1 MSIKS
6 TALWALKTAHKV
18 AALLPSCGSFRPLR
32 GNFSAYQEL
41 KEGKLQGKLITECQP
56 IGNCPPGSMTERA
69 AFRQHDHQPWPIFW
83 TKSTDARL
91 VGRMLHWRD
100 ARDRICLEG
109 VYHLPARRRLS
120 EDKWHAQMI
129 IKEPVKLPG
138 AWTSVVSNWNDGK
151 NYYHWLLDGL
161 TRLAVRDRLPET
173 TKILIPADPSGF
185 VAETIRLLGLENQ
198 AVPAPAECVQPE
210 RFYFC
215 APTAMTGVWNPHGY
229 QWLREKFSPHFAGA
243 GSGPPV
249 FLTRRGTSRLP
260 SNLGEI
266 EGYFSSKGFRILDCG
281 SLSVLEQIR
290 AVSGAPAVA
299 GLHGAAMTNL
309 LWARPG
315 TPVLEIF
322 QPNFLNACYEQI
334 AYQVGHSYQY
344 HIIND
349 EYLPQALTQ
358 WCGQVCL

>member
-1 MSIKS
+1 MSLKS
-6 TALWALKTAHKV
+6 TALWALNTAHKV
-18 AALLPSCGSFRPLR
+18 AALLPSYGSFRPLR

-41 KEGKLQGKLITECQP
+41 KEGKLQGNLITECQP
-56 IGNCPPGSMTERA
+56 IGTCPPGSMTEQA

-83 TKSTDARL
+83 VRSDDARL

-109 VYHLPARRRLS
+109 VYQLPARRRLS
-120 EDKWHAQMI
+120 EDQWHAQMI
-129 IKEPVKLPG
+129 IKEPVKLSG

-173 TKILIPADPSGF
+173 TKILIPANPSGF

-229 QWLREKFSPHFAGA
+229 QWLREKFSPHFAEA

-249 FLTRRGTSRLP
+249 FLTRRGASRLP
-260 SNLGEI
+260 ENLTEI
-266 EGYFSSKGFRILDCG
+266 EALFFSAGFRIIDCG
-281 SLSVLEQIR
+281 SMSVHEQIL
-290 AVSGAPAVA
+290 ALSGAPKVA

-309 LWARPG
+309 LWARPR
-315 TPVLEIF
+315 THVLELF
-322 QPNFLNACYEQI
+322 QPGYLNACYEQI
-334 AYQVGHSYQY
+334 AFQGQLDYSAQVLDDGSPLR
-344 HIIND
+344 IIED
-349 EYLPQALTQ
+349 WLTRKR
-358 WCGQVCL
+358 